1 MKRMLWSGIVVLLTA
16 FPREAAAQYWG
27 ERVLEKGF
35 EQTDFFFKPSY
46 LNPYGIGSFKSAT
59 PGLIADPLIDLII
72 NPARLGLDSGRT
84 QYFYTDFRSAREIVD
99 HQGSFYPPWI
109 YYDTR
114 VASDLMYYP
123 QVYLNTRRELEPV
136 FSGAYVGKPLPVA
149 AENLFVGLTYQL
161 VMQDDKYYSV
171 PQDIYRTAAG
181 YDYSGMRAA
190 AAETIPII
198 DKYSGQDN
206 FHTAGHYLNAFART
220 ELPFGLEIG
229 GKVSRVIFSRDGSF
243 GSSNLWQNYGNNTSL
258 WANLENREQGYTH
271 WDLAGGARYAISDQ
285 ISVGATVGY
294 LWGDATQSLGR
305 SDSSYYSYDSDT
317 WTSYYNRSGNTGQEW
332 RHDGQTTYYTV
343 DLSDRVS
350 PNATLSFIFQHA
362 GSSIDL
368 GLNSAIGDTSDSW
381 YRWTDSGGGTGS
393 STSFSSLRDVR
404 AGGGTTTASDNRLL
418 ASLQWKIDE
427 KVHLSVGAQY
437 QWQSSETQ
445 TVESVQYVSNSEYAS
460 SNGDWNYMFGQAE
473 SKDLRWTFTSERTS
487 LQIPIF
493 LTITAS
499 EVVQVLLGLNRN
511 MTQYRIDDVTLALF
525 RYRISNQ
532 NGTIQ
537 QQTNFG
543 ERYTQ
548 PTEKVSDI
556 RTSFL
561 AGLTISPS
569 RVLGLRLLMVPVFRD
584 SFDGS
589 ELEQLQWW
597 IGLTLTP

>member
-1 MKRMLWSGIVVLLTA
+1 
-16 FPREAAAQYWG
+16 
-27 ERVLEKGF
+27 
-35 EQTDFFFKPSY
+35 
-46 LNPYGIGSFKSAT
+46 
-59 PGLIADPLIDLII
+59 
-72 NPARLGLDSGRT
+72 
-84 QYFYTDFRSAREIVD
+84 
-99 HQGSFYPPWI
+99 
-109 YYDTR
+109 
-114 VASDLMYYP
+114 
-123 QVYLNTRRELEPV
+123 
-136 FSGAYVGKPLPVA
+136 
-149 AENLFVGLTYQL
+149 
-161 VMQDDKYYSV
+161 
-171 PQDIYRTAAG
+171 
-181 YDYSGMRAA
+181 
-190 AAETIPII
+190 
-198 DKYSGQDN
+198 
-206 FHTAGHYLNAFART
+206 
-220 ELPFGLEIG
+220 
-229 GKVSRVIFSRDGSF
+229 
-243 GSSNLWQNYGNNTSL
+243 
-258 WANLENREQGYTH
+258 
-271 WDLAGGARYAISDQ
+271 
-285 ISVGATVGY
+285 
-294 LWGDATQSLGR
+294 
-305 SDSSYYSYDSDT
+305 
-317 WTSYYNRSGNTGQEW
+317 
-332 RHDGQTTYYTV
+332 
-343 DLSDRVS
+343 
-350 PNATLSFIFQHA
+350 
-362 GSSIDL
+362 
-368 GLNSAIGDTSDSW
+368 
-381 YRWTDSGGGTGS
+381 
-393 STSFSSLRDVR
+393 VR

-460 SNGDWNYMFGQAE
+460 SNGDWNYRFGQAE